1 MREMY
6 LAVILQSK
14 VESETNDTFGL
25 CPGGDL
31 QGLNDT
37 GVTLVL
43 KTRVFTL
50 GVFTDNG
57 KVDVV
62 VASRE
67 TGKGLAKDDRCVNV
81 KLLTHGDVP

>member
-6 LAVILQSK
+6 LAVVLQSK

-62 VASRE
+62 VAGRESRE
-67 TGKGLAKDDRCVNV
+67 GLAKNDGRINI
-81 KLLTHGDVP
+81 KLLAHGDVP

>member
-62 VASRE
+62 VAGRESRE
-67 TGKGLAKDDRCVNV
+67 GLAKND
-81 KLLTHGDVP
+81 

>member
-6 LAVILQSK
+6 LAVVLQSK

-62 VASRE
+62 VAGRESRE
-67 TGKGLAKDDRCVNV
+67 GLAKND
-81 KLLTHGDVP
+81 

>member
-6 LAVILQSK
+6 LAVVLQSK
-14 VESETNDTFGL
+14 VESETNDTFGF

-50 GVFTDNG
+50 GVFTDDG

-62 VASRE
+62 VAGRESRE
-67 TGKGLAKDDRCVNV
+67 GLAKND
-81 KLLTHGDVP
+81 